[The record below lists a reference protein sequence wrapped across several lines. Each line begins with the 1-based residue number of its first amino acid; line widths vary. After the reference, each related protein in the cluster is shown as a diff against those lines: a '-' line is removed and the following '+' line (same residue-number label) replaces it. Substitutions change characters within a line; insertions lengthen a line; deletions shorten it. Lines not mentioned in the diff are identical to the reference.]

1 MNDLKKAYERL
12 GLPET
17 ATKDEVEKRYTLLLR
32 QSRANQ
38 TQQDGAANDDF
49 SEVTRAYR
57 AILEAED
64 RKTVEHINQEQ
75 YGKYKRFAGTAE
87 KIDHFFS
94 YYKFHVI
101 GAIAVIAIIIYGVN
115 TYMDNKAE
123 RERLASLPPAALTAS
138 FFGEFYMED
147 GSQRTE
153 PLNEALLAQFPEWER
168 VDTSILNF
176 SMDARSELDIAMQQK
191 AVIQLATEDPDVYIM
206 DRSIFDWM
214 VRNDI
219 LTSLDEYTSG
229 EWREILP
236 SGAALKASTQEDP
249 TEHVYG
255 IDLSSSPMA
264 EQLPLHRKELI
275 VGIRIDAGNKD
286 NALHLI
292 ETYLRA
298 GEESAD

>member
-1 MNDLKKAYERL
+1 MNDLKEAYERL
-12 GLPET
+12 GLPDT
-17 ATKDEVEKRYTLLLR
+17 ATKEEVEKRYTLLLR
-32 QSRANQ
+32 QSRASQ
-38 TQQDGAANDDF
+38 TQQDDAAGGGF
-49 SEVTRAYR
+49 SEVTKAYR
-57 AILEAED
+57 TILEAEN
-64 RKTVEHINQEQ
+64 RKAVEDINQQQ

-87 KIDHFFS
+87 KVDHFFS

-123 RERLASLPPAALTAS
+123 QERLASLPPAALTAS
-138 FFGEFYMED
+138 LFGEFYMED
-147 GSQRTE
+147 GSQQTE

-168 VDTSILNF
+168 VETSILNF
-176 SMDARSELDIAMQQK
+176 SMDARSEMDIAMQQK

-219 LTSLDEYTSG
+219 LASLDEYASG
-229 EWREILP
+229 AWSELLP
-236 SGAALKASTQEDP
+236 EGAALKAATQDNP

-255 IDLSSSPMA
+255 IALGSSPMTK
-264 EQLPLHRKELI
+264 QLPLHMKEFI

-292 ETYLRA
+292 ETYLQA
-298 GEESAD
+298 GQSSAD